1 MTDEVPSDED
11 RRHGDG
17 DARPGDGT
25 VEAAYDTVAETYDED
40 VENNAYNAEL
50 EMPGTTSLIPDVA
63 GRRVLDAG
71 CGTGIYSEWLR
82 ERGAEVVGVDA
93 SREMLARAR
102 ERLGATDGERDDPP
116 VEFHR
121 ADLAEPLDFPDES
134 FDGVVSALVL
144 DYVEDWHA
152 TFAEFARVLRPG
164 GFLVFSVG
172 HPVEEYVD
180 NEDVTY
186 FDRERVTKQW
196 DVEIPYYRRPLA
208 DVLEPLLAA
217 GLRLDGIVEPEPT
230 DRFRELR
237 PEAYEKESRQPV
249 FLCLRA
255 VHP

>member
-1 MTDEVPSDED
+1 MTDAPGRRDGAADEV
-11 RRHGDG
+11 DG
-17 DARPGDGT
+17 DRIA
-25 VEAAYDTVAETYDED
+25 AAYDAVAERYDDEI
-40 VENNAYNAEL
+40 ETNPYNADL
-50 EMPGTTSLIPDVA
+50 EMPGTTSLVPAVA
-63 GRRVLDAG
+63 GKRVLDAG
-71 CGTGIYSEWLR
+71 CGTGIYTEWLCD
-82 ERGAEVVGVDA
+82 RGATVVGVDA

-102 ERLGATDGERDDPP
+102 RRVGADEGDDADSPAALC
-116 VEFHR
+116 R
-121 ADLAEPLDFPDES
+121 ADLAAPLPFPDDS

-144 DYVEDWHA
+144 DYVADWHA
-152 TFAEFARVLRPG
+152 TFAELARVLRPG

-186 FDRERVTKQW
+186 FERERVTKQW

-208 DVLEPLLAA
+208 DMLEPLLAA

-230 DRFRELR
+230 ERFRERR

-255 VHP
+255 VQP

>member
-1 MTDEVPSDED
+1 MPDEAPPGDALPSDAD
-11 RRHGDG
+11 TRIGSR
-17 DARPGDGT
+17 
-25 VEAAYDTVAETYDED
+25 VEAAYDTVADTYDDD

-50 EMPGTTSLIPDVA
+50 EMPGTTSLVPDVA

-82 ERGAEVVGVDA
+82 ARGAEVVGVDA

-102 ERLGATDGERDDPP
+102 ERLGVGDAERDGPP

-186 FDRERVTKQW
+186 FDREQVTKQW

-208 DVLEPLLAA
+208 DVLEPLLDA

-255 VHP
+255 VCP